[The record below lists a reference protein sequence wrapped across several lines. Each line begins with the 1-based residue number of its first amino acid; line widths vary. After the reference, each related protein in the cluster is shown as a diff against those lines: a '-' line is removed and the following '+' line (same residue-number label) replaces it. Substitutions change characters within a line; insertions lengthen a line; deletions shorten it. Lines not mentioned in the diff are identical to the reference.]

1 MSESV
6 DDILRELSGI
16 SFAPSEEQTYR
27 MDLMDETNRSGTD
40 GAGAVHTPSVT
51 ETLLAVRELIEEPD
65 VAGIETVK
73 DPLQPGRTENVPAE
87 QSPVRHKKTASR
99 QKDPGQPS
107 TNEKMDAHNK
117 MSFFARKKAKKAAK
131 ASDRVFRTSGD
142 DRNTSSS
149 APSDNKDRT
158 NSTGQTVRIARTK
171 RDDQPVQK
179 ETAVKTSPAADFRP
193 EEKPVDKPSDQSVLQ
208 PAGQAGATGQFTPV
222 VRVSA
227 AELAHLGGWKKKRWS
242 LPAGKGWCCQ
252 REGPGGLSLP
262 SSRSGKKNYRVV
274 QLSVG

>member
-87 QSPVRHKKTASR
+87 QSPVRHKKTVSR

-131 ASDRVFRTSGD
+131 ASDRVFVHPAMIGIHRLQLHRTT
-142 DRNTSSS
+142 R
-149 APSDNKDRT
+149 
-158 NSTGQTVRIARTK
+158 TGQTAPAK
-171 RDDQPVQK
+171 RC
-179 ETAVKTSPAADFRP
+179 
-193 EEKPVDKPSDQSVLQ
+193 
-208 PAGQAGATGQFTPV
+208 
-222 VRVSA
+222 
-227 AELAHLGGWKKKRWS
+227 ELLERNGMISRCKKK
-242 LPAGKGWCCQ
+242 Q
-252 REGPGGLSLP
+252 R
-262 SSRSGKKNYRVV
+262 
-274 QLSVG
+274 